1 MPCSIATTKKY
12 RTRKGPPYH
21 AKDCKHMIRK
31 GNDKKEY
38 HSLPDKKGVYKWVR
52 IGNKGNKGITRK
64 KGMTSYTIID
74 NGSEPFVVD
83 VYPSKVE
90 VFRQSFIDHSYVRDK
105 KVLDATYQNIFIG
118 DNDLKDNASA
128 PKGKYKGN
136 SILLLSRPGHYLYIG
151 HEIYSFETKDKE
163 VITSYFSPVGNS
175 DVPYPYAV
183 GEHHTYF
190 MLDKEMVPTE
200 YVDVK
205 KDGYAQFYGYI
216 DTGKKDAIES
226 SKKKYK
232 FKMLHK

>member
-21 AKDCKHMIRK
+21 AKDCKQMIKK

-38 HSLPDKKGVYKWVR
+38 RSIPDKKGVYKWVR
-52 IGNKGNKGITRK
+52 IGNKGITRK
-64 KGMTSYTIID
+64 KGMTSYTITD
-74 NGSEPFVVD
+74 NGSKPFVVD
-83 VYPSKVE
+83 VYPSHVE
-90 VFRQSFIDHSYVRDK
+90 VFRQSFNDHSYTRDK
-105 KVLDATYQNIFIG
+105 KVLDASYQTIFIG
-118 DNDLKDNASA
+118 DNDLKDNAYA
-128 PKGKYKGN
+128 TKGKYKGN

-151 HEIYSFETKDKE
+151 HTIYSFQTKDKE
-163 VITSYFSPVGNS
+163 PITSYFSPVGNS
-175 DVPYPYAV
+175 EVPYPYAV

-190 MLDKEMVPTE
+190 MLDNEMVPTE

-216 DTGKKDAIES
+216 DTGKKSAIES

-232 FKMLHK
+232 TKCIST

>member
-1 MPCSIATTKKY
+1 MPCSIVTTKKY
-12 RTRKGPPYH
+12 KTRKGPPYH
-21 AKDCKHMIRK
+21 AKDCKQMIKK
-31 GNDKKEY
+31 GNDNKKY
-38 HSLPDKKGVYKWVR
+38 RSLPDRKGVYKWVK
-52 IGNKGNKGITRK
+52 IDNKRVKGATRK

-83 VYPSKVE
+83 VYPSHIE
-90 VFRQSFIDHSYVRDK
+90 VFRQQFINPSYQRDK
-105 KVLDATYQNIFIG
+105 KVLDQEYQNIFIG
-118 DNDLKDNASA
+118 DNDLKDNAYA

-136 SILLLSRPGHYLYIG
+136 SILLFIRPGQYLYIG
-151 HEIYSFETKDKE
+151 NEIYSFETKDDE

-175 DVPYPYAV
+175 EVPYPYAV

-190 MLDKEMVPTE
+190 MLDKEMVPT
-200 YVDVK
+200 DHLDGK

-216 DTGKKDAIES
+216 DTGKKGAIES

>member
-21 AKDCKHMIRK
+21 AKDCKQMIKK

-38 HSLPDKKGVYKWVR
+38 RSIPDKKGVYKWVQ
-52 IGNKGNKGITRK
+52 IGNKGATRK

-74 NGSEPFVVD
+74 NGSKPFVVD
-83 VYPSKVE
+83 VYPSHVE
-90 VFRQSFIDHSYVRDK
+90 VFRQSFNDHSYTRDK
-105 KVLDATYQNIFIG
+105 KVLDASYQTIFIG
-118 DNDLKDNASA
+118 DNDLKDNAYA
-128 PKGKYKGN
+128 TKGKYKGN

-151 HEIYSFETKDKE
+151 HTIYSFQTKDKE
-163 VITSYFSPVGNS
+163 PITSYFSPVGNS
-175 DVPYPYAV
+175 EVPYPYAV

-190 MLDKEMVPTE
+190 MLDNEMVPTE

-216 DTGKKDAIES
+216 DTGKKSAIES

-232 FKMLHK
+232 TKCIST

>member
-1 MPCSIATTKKY
+1 MPCSIVTTKKY
-12 RTRKGPPYH
+12 KTRKGPPYH
-21 AKDCKHMIRK
+21 AKDCKQMIRK
-31 GNDKKEY
+31 GNDKKKY
-38 HSLPDKKGVYKWVR
+38 RSLPDKKGVYKWVQ
-52 IGNKGNKGITRK
+52 IGNKGITRK
-64 KGMTSYTIID
+64 KGMTSYTILF

-90 VFRQSFIDHSYVRDK
+90 VFRQQFINPSYQRDK

-118 DNDLKDNASA
+118 DNDLKDSASA

-136 SILLLSRPGHYLYIG
+136 SILLYIRPGQYLYIG
-151 HEIYSFETKDKE
+151 NEIYSFETKDNE
-163 VITSYFSPVGNS
+163 MISAYFSPVGNS

-183 GEHHTYF
+183 GEHYTYF
-190 MLDKEMVPTE
+190 MLDKEMVPT
-200 YVDVK
+200 DHLDLK

-216 DTGKKDAIES
+216 DTGKKDVIEA

>member
-1 MPCSIATTKKY
+1 MPCSIVTTKKY
-12 RTRKGPPYH
+12 KTRKGPPYH
-21 AKDCKHMIRK
+21 AKDCKQMTRK
-31 GNDKKEY
+31 GNDKKKY
-38 HSLPDKKGVYKWVR
+38 RSLPDKKGVYKWVQ
-52 IGNKGNKGITRK
+52 IGNKGATRK
-64 KGMTSYTIID
+64 KGMTSYTIIF

-90 VFRQSFIDHSYVRDK
+90 VFRQQFINPSYIRDK
-105 KVLDATYQNIFIG
+105 KVLDQTYQNIFIG
-118 DNDLKDNASA
+118 DNDLKDNTSA

-136 SILLLSRPGHYLYIG
+136 SILLYIRPGHYLYIG
-151 HEIYSFETKDKE
+151 NEIYSFETKDNE
-163 VITSYFSPVGNS
+163 MISTYFSPVGNS

-190 MLDKEMVPTE
+190 MLDKEMVPT
-200 YVDVK
+200 DHLDLK

>member
-1 MPCSIATTKKY
+1 
-12 RTRKGPPYH
+12 
-21 AKDCKHMIRK
+21 MIRK

-38 HSLPDKKGVYKWVR
+38 RSTPDKKGVYKWVK
-52 IGNKGNKGITRK
+52 IGNKGATRK

-90 VFRQSFIDHSYVRDK
+90 VFRQSFINQSYMRDK

-151 HEIYSFETKDKE
+151 HEIYSFSTKDNE
-163 VITSYFSPVGNS
+163 MISAYFSPVGNS

-190 MLDKEMVPTE
+190 LLDKEMVPTE
-200 YVDVK
+200 YVDMK

-216 DTGKKDAIES
+216 DTGNKSAIES
-226 SKKKYK
+226 SKKEYKYK
-232 FKMLHK
+232 LLHK